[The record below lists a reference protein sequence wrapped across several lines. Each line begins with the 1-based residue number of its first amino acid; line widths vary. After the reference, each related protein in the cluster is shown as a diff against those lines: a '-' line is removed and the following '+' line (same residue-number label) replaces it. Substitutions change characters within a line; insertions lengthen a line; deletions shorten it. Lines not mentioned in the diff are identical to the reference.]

1 MEEPHLQV
9 VDFIMV
15 FMLRVQEPVY
25 RREAEEV
32 ICDLQG
38 FGTEQELKGEN
49 PPYYIVY
56 IVSVHAFESLCWKAH
71 SYDVWVDIC

>member
-1 MEEPHLQV
+1 MQEPHLQV

-15 FMLRVQEPVY
+15 FMLRVQKPVY

-32 ICDLQG
+32 G
-38 FGTEQELKGEN
+38 TEAFRTEQEPKMKN

>member
-1 MEEPHLQV
+1 
-9 VDFIMV
+9 MV

-32 ICDLQG
+32 IWKLRG
-38 FGTEQELKGEN
+38 LGAEQEPRMKN